1 VRAEPRRIGKPNFNY
16 DIQEQPF
23 HVQRTIYQA
32 VSTGQSLSI
41 HPGIWSVYRAR
52 IWHVQDG
59 VNNLNYNTLFLDEAI
74 NVVIGQDFLQ
84 GTFSRNALTFHFGSY
99 LYPILSAVINKL
111 AGVTALRLTSTIL
124 MCIASAFVYFT
135 ARKLFG
141 RKAGLIGA
149 MLFSFNGNIL
159 NLGQLAVY
167 DSLAIPF
174 LAISF
179 YFLVAASTSGAN
191 PKRLLLIA
199 SIFATLATL
208 SKYIGLIYLPALF
221 LTALVLFWLKGTSL
235 RKVVTTLS
243 LYFVLPIV
251 LALGLYAAFT
261 WHELTLVFQEQGF
274 SLAPRWLITKIIV
287 REIGSILL
295 LALAGLAML
304 VGAVA
309 LGRSQNTQA
318 LFGKE
323 GSQVNWQTIPRTYL
337 PVFILLLFVLVC
349 AWLASPLQHWLTSNN
364 RSLWKNCAYSLIF
377 LTPLAGYCV
386 SRTIEFLRSRSLII
400 VRVMGML
407 IICTGVY
414 YFADR
419 TLDSNSSFHQSW
431 PNTEG
436 VIGYLRNNGLN
447 ENSRI
452 LAEEMD
458 VYQYYFEPALGSHQ
472 VWNSFWYME
481 YRGISGQEGALAA
494 VRDRAVDF
502 VIIDDYYIP
511 GIRERLNPILLD
523 AGYVVGW
530 QEVQNLRS
538 GDTILVQVFVPGDG
552 ESR

>member
-1 VRAEPRRIGKPNFNY
+1 MFE
-16 DIQEQPF
+16 EQF
-23 HVQRTIYQA
+23 VKQHQQDSHYRFTLEFGLFIVL
-32 VSTGQSLSI
+32 VFGMFMM
-41 HPGIWSVYRAR
+41 GI
-52 IWHVQDG
+52 
-59 VNNLNYNTLFLDEAI
+59 NNLNYNTLFLDEAI

-84 GTFSRNALTFHFGSY
+84 GNFSRNALTFHFGSY
-99 LYPILSAVINKL
+99 LYPVLSAVINKL
-111 AGVTALRLTSTIL
+111 GGITALRLTSTIL
-124 MCIASAFVYFT
+124 MCVASAFIYFT

-167 DSLAIPF
+167 DSLAIPL

-179 YFLVAASTSGAN
+179 YFLVAASTSEVN
-191 PKRLLLIA
+191 PKRLLFIA
-199 SIFATLATL
+199 SIFAALAIL

-235 RKVVTTLS
+235 RKAVTALS

-251 LALGLYAAFT
+251 LALGFYAAFT

-274 SLAPRWLITKIIV
+274 SLAPRWLITKIIIQ
-287 REIGSILL
+287 EIGPILI
-295 LALAGLAML
+295 LAFVGLTML

-323 GSQVNWQTIPRTYL
+323 GSQVNWPAIPRTYL

-349 AWLASPLQHWLTSNN
+349 FWLASPLQQWLTTNN

-386 SRTIEFLRSRSLII
+386 STVIEFLRSRRLII
-400 VRVMGML
+400 VRVMGIL

-414 YFADR
+414 YFAGRAID
-419 TLDSNSSFHQSW
+419 TNWSFHQSW
-431 PNTEG
+431 PNIAG
-436 VIGYLRNNGLN
+436 VITYLRNNGLDK
-447 ENSRI
+447 NSTV

-472 VWNSFWYME
+472 VWNSYWYME
-481 YRGISGQEGALAA
+481 YDGISGREGALAA
-494 VRDRAVDF
+494 IRDRAVDF

-511 GIRERLNPILLD
+511 GIREQLNPILLD

-530 QEVQNLRS
+530 QEVQKLRS
-538 GDTILVQVFVPGDG
+538 GDTILLQVFVPGDG
-552 ESR
+552 GSQ